1 MQKSNSALLLPSI
14 STTKNINL
22 NKSVFMTI
30 TDDVGFSKLQ
40 IDKINKSLLKEKENK
55 LKPWLKKI
63 NNNIYISNGKTN
75 YQLKKELNKK
85 FKIIRENKDIKKIN
99 WSKQN
104 YYNRKQLN
112 SIFDGYQISKKI
124 LNKYEV
130 KRKVKD
136 RGFYMDE
143 FITQTKN
150 ISMDNLKINLLKNE
164 RDKVHLKESQ
174 YEKALEYEKKSLE
187 KDIQNFDN
195 FKLDVKRKL
204 KDDELTLIKLMQE
217 NKLYNRRNN

>member
-40 IDKINKSLLKEKENK
+40 IDKINKSLLKEKENE

-174 YEKALEYEKKSLE
+174 YEKALEY
-187 KDIQNFDN
+187 
-195 FKLDVKRKL
+195 
-204 KDDELTLIKLMQE
+204 
-217 NKLYNRRNN
+217 

>member
-1 MQKSNSALLLPSI
+1 MKKSNSAFILPNIPSI
-14 STTKNINL
+14 NNNYVNL

-30 TDDVGFSKLQ
+30 TDDMGFAKMQ
-40 IDKINKSLLKEKENK
+40 IDKINQSIQKEQENE
-55 LKPWLKKI
+55 LKPWMKRI
-63 NNNIYISNGKTN
+63 NNNIYTSNGKSN
-75 YQLKKELNKK
+75 YQIMKELSKK
-85 FKIIRENKDIKKIN
+85 FKIIRKNKDIKKIN
-99 WSKQN
+99 WSKQS

-150 ISMDNLKINLLKNE
+150 ISLDNIKLNILRNE
-164 RDKVHLKESQ
+164 RDKINIKEHQ
-174 YEKALEYEKKSLE
+174 Y
-187 KDIQNFDN
+187 
-195 FKLDVKRKL
+195 
-204 KDDELTLIKLMQE
+204 
-217 NKLYNRRNN
+217 